1 VSNVSEDASYRE
13 NLFQHYY
20 LSIQLH
26 TMTTFPT
33 SLNKQV
39 KKNVSYGQSEVE
51 RLTKKE
57 QYLMNRFRWNYSQ
70 LHKNLVEDRYDLVE
84 AA

>member
-1 VSNVSEDASYRE
+1 MN
-13 NLFQHYY
+13 
-20 LSIQLH
+20 
-26 TMTTFPT
+26 TFPT

-39 KKNVSYGQSEVE
+39 KKNVSYAQSEVE

-57 QYLMNRFRWNYSQ
+57 KYLMSRFRWNYSQ

-84 AA
+84 SS

>member
-1 VSNVSEDASYRE
+1 MSNVSEDASYRE
-13 NLFQHYY
+13 KLFQHYY

-26 TMTTFPT
+26 PMTTFPT

-39 KKNVSYGQSEVE
+39 KKNVSYAQSEVE

-57 QYLMNRFRWNYSQ
+57 KYLMSRFRWNYSQ

-84 AA
+84 SS